1 MQGGRGIES
10 GFCLLRHVVLCDR
23 QAGERKQLEQDR
35 PARYTKLFLVRR
47 LSTVHCQPTAD
58 PWTWA
63 PPGFLLYNPLWPN
76 RRGQAGPP
84 TAVKT

>member
-10 GFCLLRHVVLCDR
+10 GFCLLGHVVLCDR

-47 LSTVHCQPTAD
+47 LSTVHCPLSAGSLDWGAPGLSAVQPTLAQQ
-58 PWTWA
+58 
-63 PPGFLLYNPLWPN
+63 PGL
-76 RRGQAGPP
+76 A
-84 TAVKT
+84 